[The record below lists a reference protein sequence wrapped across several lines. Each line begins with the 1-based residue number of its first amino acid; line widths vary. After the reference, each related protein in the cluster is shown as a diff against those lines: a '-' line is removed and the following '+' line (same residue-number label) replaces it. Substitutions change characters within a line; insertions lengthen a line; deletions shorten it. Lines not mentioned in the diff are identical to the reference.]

1 MEKQHSLGVTQ
12 LAILYNHQEFNYMI
26 LNSPGFIKFP
36 LPNNTGHP
44 VIWEILLKVVLS
56 TNHQPIHYPII
67 TCISISHS
75 GKFT

>member
-44 VIWEILLKVVLS
+44 YWCQSVTELKRDFPNQVYTTYKCS
-56 TNHQPIHYPII
+56 
-67 TCISISHS
+67 S
-75 GKFT
+75 